1 MTDRHQWKLGA
12 STCIFEVQD
21 GMNEQ
26 GFLHYQ
32 ESGISYAELS
42 RNYEDLV
49 KDGFFENPQRIR
61 QLAGQHGVTFWSF
74 HVPFGP
80 ELHPANL
87 EEEKNQKAMEI
98 MQECIRRATEIG
110 IKTIVVHPSSEPNK
124 EEERAAKMERAI
136 QNLKILSDLCQSL
149 GAVLAVEDL
158 PRTCLGNHSDD
169 IIAFLDAIPE
179 LMLCFDTN
187 HLTRQANGE
196 FLEQLI
202 KHKLHGRIR
211 TIHASDYDAI
221 DERHR
226 LPLDGVNNWGMI
238 FQKLEELDYQGVFM
252 YEVSK
257 GWDRDVP
264 YTLKDIA
271 ENFESL
277 KEKYF

>member
-87 EEEKNQKAMEI
+87 EEEKN
-98 MQECIRRATEIG
+98 
-110 IKTIVVHPSSEPNK
+110 
-124 EEERAAKMERAI
+124 
-136 QNLKILSDLCQSL
+136 
-149 GAVLAVEDL
+149 
-158 PRTCLGNHSDD
+158 
-169 IIAFLDAIPE
+169 F
-179 LMLCFDTN
+179 
-187 HLTRQANGE
+187 
-196 FLEQLI
+196 
-202 KHKLHGRIR
+202 
-211 TIHASDYDAI
+211 
-221 DERHR
+221 
-226 LPLDGVNNWGMI
+226 
-238 FQKLEELDYQGVFM
+238 
-252 YEVSK
+252 
-257 GWDRDVP
+257 
-264 YTLKDIA
+264 
-271 ENFESL
+271 
-277 KEKYF
+277 

>member
-1 MTDRHQWKLGA
+1 M
-12 STCIFEVQD
+12 
-21 GMNEQ
+21 
-26 GFLHYQ
+26 
-32 ESGISYAELS
+32 
-42 RNYEDLV
+42 
-49 KDGFFENPQRIR
+49 
-61 QLAGQHGVTFWSF
+61 
-74 HVPFGP
+74 
-80 ELHPANL
+80 
-87 EEEKNQKAMEI
+87 
-98 MQECIRRATEIG
+98 
-110 IKTIVVHPSSEPNK
+110 
-124 EEERAAKMERAI
+124 
-136 QNLKILSDLCQSL
+136 
-149 GAVLAVEDL
+149 EDL

-221 DERHR
+221 DEKHR
-226 LPLDGVNNWGMI
+226 LPLDGVNDWGMI